1 MTETPDDEFTWP
13 PSDEDRAKFLH
24 DLKEMLA
31 EIEKHDQ
38 NYEARYV
45 LVLLALSFAY
55 TGGLEAGIRMDPAQ
69 PDWPVAY
76 IELPTGQC
84 AWHLPAHKQP
94 YDGHTTP
101 EKYERIRAWIG
112 GTS

>member
-1 MTETPDDEFTWP
+1 VTETPDDEFTWP
-13 PSDEDRAKFLH
+13 PSDEDRADFLH

-31 EIEKHDQ
+31 AIEEHDED
-38 NYEARYV
+38 YEPRYA
-45 LVLLALSFAY
+45 LVFLALAFAAI
-55 TGGLEAGIRMDPAQ
+55 GGLEAGIRIDPNQ

-84 AWHLPAHKQP
+84 SWHLPVHKREH
-94 YDGHTTP
+94 DRHTTP